1 MENKAT
7 ITATTEPELVRDD
20 ENVVVEEKK
29 LQEINDRIKQMEDRA
44 GRFEEDL
51 KMKQS
56 EIIGIMAVFIA
67 LFTFISINVTIF
79 TQVKDLMTACVF
91 MLLMTLCTI
100 IILSLCIMLLVGKP
114 ASKATTASLVVSL
127 LLLIAVTAVCY
138 FTGNRFPLNI

>member
-79 TQVKDLMTACVF
+79 TQTKDLMTACVF
-91 MLLMTLCTI
+91 MFLMTLCTI

-138 FTGNRFPLNI
+138 FTGNRFPLSI